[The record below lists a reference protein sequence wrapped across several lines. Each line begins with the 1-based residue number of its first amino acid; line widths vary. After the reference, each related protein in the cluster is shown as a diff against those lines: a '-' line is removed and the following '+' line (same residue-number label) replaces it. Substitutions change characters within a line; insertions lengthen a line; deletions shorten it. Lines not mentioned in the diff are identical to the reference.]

1 MKSEFIL
8 AHLPVKITQNVDINI
23 ENLIKED
30 QDYVTIEFNQNNIIL
45 RKTAEDNYLFRVRQY
60 RHKENK

>member
-8 AHLPVKITQNVDINI
+8 AHLPVKITQHVDINI
-23 ENLIKED
+23 ENLNKED

-45 RKTAEDNYLFRVRQY
+45 RKTAEDNYLFRVR
-60 RHKENK
+60 

>member
-45 RKTAEDNYLFRVRQY
+45 RKTAEDNYLFRVR
-60 RHKENK
+60 

>member
-8 AHLPVKITQNVDINI
+8 AHLPVKITQHVDINI

-45 RKTAEDNYLFRVRQY
+45 RKTAEDNYLFRVR
-60 RHKENK
+60 